1 MVGGYFLRIVI
12 VTIRVASA
20 INTSV
25 YVNISANVIIAA
37 PPVEEVDN
45 LAAITDCVI
54 ISQRAAF
61 CQFLPPSRGGF
72 FIRSFWGRYSAAPAR
87 CH

>member
-25 YVNISANVIIAA
+25 YVNISANVTIAA

-45 LAAITDCVI
+45 LAALTGFAYLI
-54 ISQRAAF
+54 ICFRFLSI
-61 CQFLPPSRGGF
+61 LPPAWGGF

-87 CH
+87 CR

>member
-25 YVNISANVIIAA
+25 YVNISANVTIAA

-45 LAAITDCVI
+45 LAALTGFAYLI
-54 ISQRAAF
+54 ICFR
-61 CQFLPPSRGGF
+61 FLS
-72 FIRSFWGRYSAAPAR
+72 ISAALMGR
-87 CH
+87 LFNSLFLGQV

>member
-1 MVGGYFLRIVI
+1 MRIVI

-25 YVNISANVIIAA
+25 YVNISANVTIAA

-45 LAAITDCVI
+45 LAALTGFIL
-54 ISQRAAF
+54 SQRAAF
-61 CQFLPPSRGGF
+61 VNSFDRAVFCCPE
-72 FIRSFWGRYSAAPAR
+72 RSDT
-87 CH
+87 